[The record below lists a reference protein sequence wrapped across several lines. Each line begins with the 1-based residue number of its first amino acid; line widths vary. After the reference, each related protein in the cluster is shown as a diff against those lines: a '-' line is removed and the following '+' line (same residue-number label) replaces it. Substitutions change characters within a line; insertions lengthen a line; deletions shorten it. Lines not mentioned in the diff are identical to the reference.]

1 MMYEYEVNYRDYTK
15 FDKIVQEIAVKVADT
30 TDKAIMEA
38 LCDYAKEYAREK
50 EADLR
55 MIIID
60 ENAVE
65 EIIKLGV
72 EEYKRRECLDRFR
85 EMERGRNEE
94 VGTQIEPRND

>member
-15 FDKIVQEIAVKVADT
+15 FDKIVQEIAVKVADV
-30 TDKAIMEA
+30 TDKAILEA
-38 LCDYAKEYAREK
+38 LCDYANKYAREK

-60 ENAVE
+60 EKAAE

-72 EEYKRRECLDRFR
+72 EEYRRRECLDRFR
-85 EMERGRNEE
+85 EVGRGRNEE
-94 VGTQIEPRND
+94 VGTQIEARND

>member
-15 FDKIVQEIAVKVADT
+15 FDKIVQEIAVKVADV
-30 TDKAIMEA
+30 TDKAILEA
-38 LCDYAKEYAREK
+38 LCDYANKYAREK

-60 ENAVE
+60 EKAAE

-72 EEYKRRECLDRFR
+72 EEYRRREGLDRFR
-85 EMERGRNEE
+85 EVGRGREE
-94 VGTQIEPRND
+94 EAGTQIEARDD

>member
-60 ENAVE
+60 EKAVE

-85 EMERGRNEE
+85 EVERGRNEE

>member
-60 ENAVE
+60 EKAAE

-94 VGTQIEPRND
+94 AGTQIEPRND